1 MSESIDRV
9 REAARRGGLDIEVVE
24 FESATKTAAQAAE
37 ALGCDVARIVKS
49 LVFTA
54 DHEPVVA
61 LVPGDRRVDTA
72 KLAASAE
79 AIEIERA
86 SLDLVRSATG
96 FVAGG
101 TPPFGHVNDIRVFA
115 DSSLRRHDT
124 VWAAAGTPH
133 TVFEIAVDDLARLTD
148 PVWAEISED

>member
-1 MSESIDRV
+1 MSASIDRV
-9 REAARRGGLDIEVVE
+9 REAARRGGLELEVVE
-24 FESATKTAAQAAE
+24 FESATRTAAQAAE

-54 DHEPVVA
+54 DHEPILV
-61 LVPGDRRVDTA
+61 LVPGDRRVDA
-72 KLAASAE
+72 VKLAASA
-79 AIEIERA
+79 AATAIERA
-86 SLDLVRSATG
+86 PLDLVRSATG

-101 TPPFGHVNDIRVFA
+101 TPPFGHVKDIRVFA

-133 TVFEIAVDDLARLTD
+133 TVFEISVDDLDRLTD
-148 PVWAEISED
+148 PIWAEISED